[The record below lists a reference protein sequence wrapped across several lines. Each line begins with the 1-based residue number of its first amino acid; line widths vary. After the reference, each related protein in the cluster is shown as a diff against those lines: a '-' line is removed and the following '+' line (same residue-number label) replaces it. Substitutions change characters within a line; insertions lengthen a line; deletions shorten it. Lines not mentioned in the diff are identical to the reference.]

1 MFVVLVEDDQV
12 IDVLCLPRKKKKK
25 LVKSYGLTGQIFPLD
40 TAGKNKTSSSSE
52 TICAILVT
60 IGQKRL
66 DCTAGG
72 TEKGT
77 RDYK

>member
-1 MFVVLVEDDQV
+1 M
-12 IDVLCLPRKKKKK
+12 LCLPRKKRRK
-25 LVKSYGLTGQIFPLD
+25 LVKSHGLTGQIFPLD

-52 TICAILVT
+52 TICAILGA

-72 TEKGT
+72 TEKGM